1 MKNKFNPQFMAN
13 ADDIKS
19 GKLADLQKRL
29 DEIQSNGM
37 TAMTIRDV
45 LFQKMLDV
53 YQVPNDHALRESET
67 PERIDDPSIIK
78 RLVQLGFQKK
88 PQYQVH

>member
-1 MKNKFNPQFMAN
+1 MKNKFNPQLSAN

-78 RLVQLGFQKK
+78 RLIELGFQKK

>member
-1 MKNKFNPQFMAN
+1 MAN
-13 ADDIKS
+13 ADDTQS
-19 GKLADLQKRL
+19 GKLADLQNRL
-29 DEIQSNGM
+29 DEIQNNGM

-45 LFQKMLDV
+45 LFQKMLDM

-78 RLVQLGFQKK
+78 RLIQLGFEKK
-88 PQYQVH
+88 PAYQIH

>member
-1 MKNKFNPQFMAN
+1 MAN

-78 RLVQLGFQKK
+78 RLIELGFQKK

>member
-1 MKNKFNPQFMAN
+1 MAN

>member
-78 RLVQLGFQKK
+78 RLIELGFQKK

>member
-37 TAMTIRDV
+37 TTMTIRDV

-78 RLVQLGFQKK
+78 RLIELGFQKK